1 MLQSIYIRF
10 KSIFFS
16 NLAAQLP
23 QFILHTAI
31 PCPCEGRNECTICQP
46 LLCTTVLSIHSED
59 AWDGSFKVVEIYNP
73 FRETEF
79 FWGIQK
85 RLLMPRNQLCH
96 PEEDASEDQKNLYA
110 QKKYDFRGQN
120 LYLLKNSQETIVK
133 LCHSPWNTIVV
144 EGSTH
149 VYICV
154 LPMFRN
160 PETKTIGFKQLNY
173 LYTANTQ

>member
-1 MLQSIYIRF
+1 MVPWETTIQKRTDYKTSLLKKTYHNDQLCSAVRRGLPILLLQSIYIRF

-23 QFILHTAI
+23 QFTLHMAI

-96 PEEDASEDQKNLYA
+96 PEGDASDDLYA
-110 QKKYDFRGQN
+110 QKTLWFQR
-120 LYLLKNSQETIVK
+120 
-133 LCHSPWNTIVV
+133 
-144 EGSTH
+144 
-149 VYICV
+149 
-154 LPMFRN
+154 
-160 PETKTIGFKQLNY
+160 TKFIF
-173 LYTANTQ
+173 TQK

>member
-1 MLQSIYIRF
+1 
-10 KSIFFS
+10 
-16 NLAAQLP
+16 LAAQLP

-79 FWGIQK
+79 FWGIPK

-110 QKKYDFRGQN
+110 QKNMISEDK
-120 LYLLKNSQETIVK
+120 I
-133 LCHSPWNTIVV
+133 
-144 EGSTH
+144 
-149 VYICV
+149 YIYEKIAKRPLSNCATRHGTP
-154 LPMFRN
+154 LW
-160 PETKTIGFKQLNY
+160 
-173 LYTANTQ
+173 